1 MTTGDVV
8 GGPSP
13 ISFTGSNGSQRVVPL
28 SALSFSGSSVEVSS
42 GWTSEF
48 DSSETAI
55 LLALAAD
62 LFAIGELT
70 PPPSPPPQAAVAV
83 TATHTGPLTNGI
95 TVTVS
100 APTGQSPLTTPITV
114 SAVEV
119 DTWSDLGSGTAAAM
133 TIGVDAPTGKQGDAP
148 AGTGL
153 IVVKQGSTGGSSE
166 LPVAAISTVLKAGV
180 GVDLVDSSNAKVCT
194 ILPRADY
201 SGTGGLSYTVTID
214 ASGKTFTLTATYD
227 STKETGTQGTITLQ
241 TLTKLPTQVGYLVG
255 VTPPASGAA
264 LPGDGSVQLSGGTTG
279 IAASGMFYT

>member
-70 PPPSPPPQAAVAV
+70 PPPSPPPQAALAV

-95 TVTVS
+95 TV
-100 APTGQSPLTTPITV
+100 TV

-279 IAASGMFYT
+279 IAANGLLYT